1 MNTLEDLKKA
11 LKAHEA
17 QAFQLNY
24 TIADDPELS
33 GEEYHACQHYVDL
46 CRSLGMEVE
55 EQFTGQPTAFRAVAH
70 RADKP
75 VFKMA
80 LLAEY
85 DALPG
90 VGHGCG
96 HSANGAMSFLAA
108 AALKDLADLPVDVD
122 LIGTPYE

>member
-1 MNTLEDLKKA
+1 MKHVSA
-11 LKAHEA
+11 LKSALDLHKE

-24 TIADDPELS
+24 AIANDPELS
-33 GEEYHACQHYVDL
+33 GEEFHACQHYIEA
-46 CRSLGMEVE
+46 CRKLGMDVE
-55 EQFTGQPTAFRAVAH
+55 EHFTGQKTAFRAVVSRSEKAVL
-70 RADKP
+70 KI
-75 VFKMA
+75 A

-108 AALKDLADLPVDVD
+108 AALKV
-122 LIGTPYE
+122 

>member
-55 EQFTGQPTAFRAVAH
+55 E
-70 RADKP
+70 D
-75 VFKMA
+75 
-80 LLAEY
+80 
-85 DALPG
+85 
-90 VGHGCG
+90 
-96 HSANGAMSFLAA
+96 
-108 AALKDLADLPVDVD
+108 
-122 LIGTPYE
+122 